1 MKLQVP
7 FIQLPLVFDA
17 EVLAGEIAALGDS
30 PWKPHPQGFP
40 GNSMLP
46 LVAVGGDPA
55 NESFAGAM
63 QPTPEL
69 QRCPYLTQVFASLGA
84 TVGRSRLMRLAGQ
97 AEVTRHADQGYYWI
111 ERVRVHVPIVTQP
124 SVRFE
129 CGDAAINMAAGE
141 CWLFDTWRQHCV
153 HNDASESR
161 IHLVVDTVG
170 GGDFWEL
177 AAGGRPHNAP
187 RTDGWTPHRLAPQA
201 GKVATFAC
209 ETVNV
214 PAVMSPWEL
223 KSHLTLLF
231 SDVKPHPQVLP
242 VRTIVIRFAQR
253 WQGLWAQYG
262 DRPEGHAQY
271 RAVLKAFLDEVAGP
285 AQPLELINDMPWS
298 GALMAMIGKVAVVAQ
313 DPVGGATAAQQRE
326 LADNA

>member
-1 MKLQVP
+1 VKLQVP
-7 FIQLPLVFDA
+7 FIQLPLAFDA
-17 EVLAGEIAALGDS
+17 DVLANEIAALGEA

-46 LVAVGGDPA
+46 LVAVDGDPA

-63 QPTPEL
+63 RPTPEL
-69 QRCPYLTQVFASLGA
+69 QRCPYLTQVLASLGA

-124 SVRFE
+124 TVRFE
-129 CGDAAINMAAGE
+129 CGGASIHMAAGE
-141 CWLFDTWRQHCV
+141 CWIFDTWRQHCV
-153 HNDASESR
+153 LNDASQSR

-170 GGDFWEL
+170 GVDFWKL
-177 AAGGRPHNAP
+177 AERGRPHNAP
-187 RTDGWTPHRLAPQA
+187 PAGWTPQRLVPQA

-209 ETVNV
+209 ETMNV
-214 PAVMSPWEL
+214 PTVMSPWEL
-223 KSHLTLLF
+223 KSHLSLLF
-231 SDVKPHPQVLP
+231 SDVRPHPQVVP
-242 VRTIVIRFAQR
+242 VRAIVIRFAQQ

-262 DRPEGHAQY
+262 DRPEGHAHY
-271 RAVLKAFLDEVAGP
+271 RAVMKAFLDEVGGP
-285 AQPLELINDMPWS
+285 AQPLELNNDLPWS
-298 GALMAMIGKVAVVAQ
+298 GALMAMIGRVAVVAQ
-313 DPVGGATAAQQRE
+313 DPAEGATAARQRA